1 MEEQVLQAKRL
12 VSSKIKDGKK
22 IRYIA
27 YFQNFTSTYGDE
39 DSLLKKYIAATGF
52 EDVAGLSVGT
62 RPDCIS
68 EKMLGYLAGLSKK
81 KISQRGAWISVFKR
95 RVCKIYAPYV

>member
-1 MEEQVLQAKRL
+1 MQAKRL

-68 EKMLGYLAGLSKK
+68 EKMLGYLAGLSEKNISAWSLDFSLQKK
-81 KISQRGAWISVFKR
+81 SL
-95 RVCKIYAPYV
+95 